1 MDNKQSTG
9 NIPNKCYVTFVTFG
23 YVTEIKKK
31 KNTFPRETCFFHFHG
46 LPEEA

>member
-31 KNTFPRETCFFHFHG
+31 KKKKHFPERDLFLSFPWIT
-46 LPEEA
+46 

>member
-31 KNTFPRETCFFHFHG
+31 KKHFPERDLFLSFSWIT
-46 LPEEA
+46 